1 MLKQYITRTFLN
13 NLLLGNGALV
23 GLIILYNLLAMLI
36 PIVKLAW
43 PMIIL
48 VFILINAILI
58 GLKVIVPLINQQR
71 QP

>member
-1 MLKQYITRTFLN
+1 MLKQYITPTFLN

>member
-36 PIVKLAW
+36 PIVSL
-43 PMIIL
+43 P
-48 VFILINAILI
+48 
-58 GLKVIVPLINQQR
+58 GR
-71 QP
+71 

>member
-36 PIVKLAW
+36 PIVKLTW
-43 PMIIL
+43 PIIIL

>member
-58 GLKVIVPLINQQR
+58 SLKVIVPLINQQR

>member
-36 PIVKLAW
+36 PIVKLTW

-48 VFILINAILI
+48 VFILINAILS

>member
-23 GLIILYNLLAMLI
+23 GLLAMLI

>member
-48 VFILINAILI
+48 AFILINAILI

>member
-36 PIVKLAW
+36 PIVKLTW

-58 GLKVIVPLINQQR
+58 GLKVIVQLINQQR

>member
-1 MLKQYITRTFLN
+1 MFKQYITRTFLN

-36 PIVKLAW
+36 PIVKLTW

>member
-1 MLKQYITRTFLN
+1 MLKKYITRTFLN

-36 PIVKLAW
+36 PIVKLTW

>member
-13 NLLLGNGALV
+13 NLLLGNGALA

-36 PIVKLAW
+36 PIVKLTW

>member
-23 GLIILYNLLAMLI
+23 GLIILYTLLAMLI
-36 PIVKLAW
+36 PIVKLTW

>member
-36 PIVKLAW
+36 PIVKLTW